1 MELWKSVDTCGE
13 NIDFG
18 FSVGYDLDYDRFAK
32 SGADETDGADARFED
47 INYADIENDAVLDW
61 DYIRSIDIDDALEE
75 SFWEMLNG
83 EEPDRQIVSLL
94 EALPEYPILRYM
106 DDEKLEDFVYEF
118 VSETI
123 VTTEVSYFI
132 DGIDVTVNVGT
143 FVGDWDEFVFSSITD
158 AVVCKL
164 RGV

>member
-61 DYIRSIDIDDALEE
+61 DYIRSIDIDDVLEE
-75 SFWEMLNG
+75 SFWEMLN
-83 EEPDRQIVSLL
+83 V
-94 EALPEYPILRYM
+94 
-106 DDEKLEDFVYEF
+106 
-118 VSETI
+118 
-123 VTTEVSYFI
+123 
-132 DGIDVTVNVGT
+132 
-143 FVGDWDEFVFSSITD
+143 
-158 AVVCKL
+158 
-164 RGV
+164 